1 MRVCPVTGKKVLII
15 DDEAPIRE
23 MIAVALEMAG
33 YEYME
38 AENSQQ
44 AHEMIVDHRPDLV
57 LVDWMMPGGSGVEL
71 TRRLKKD
78 ATTAEIPVIMLTAK
92 SEEDNKIQGL
102 EVGADDYMT
111 KPFSMDE
118 LEARIEAI
126 LRRSA
131 ALPDTEDEVGE
142 MRIGLYT
149 YDYNRQELRNG
160 DAAQRLTTKENEL
173 LFLLAK
179 AKNALLEREYA
190 LNAIWGDA
198 NYFNG
203 RSMDVYIAKL
213 RKHLKADSR
222 VEILNVHG
230 KGFKLIA
237 D

>member
-1 MRVCPVTGKKVLII
+1 MKHQLDILLCEDDPNLGKLLRDFLDRKGYNTTWAQDGAEGVRKFRVGSYDFVILDV
-15 DDEAPIRE
+15 
-23 MIAVALEMAG
+23 
-33 YEYME
+33 
-38 AENSQQ
+38 
-44 AHEMIVDHRPDLV
+44 
-57 LVDWMMPGGSGVEL
+57 MMPV
-71 TRRLKKD
+71 KD
-78 ATTAEIPVIMLTAK
+78 GYQVAEEIRGLNRHVPILFLTAK
-92 SEEDNKIQGL
+92 SQREDTLQGFK
-102 EVGADDYMT
+102 VGADDYMT

-126 LRRSA
+126 LRRSS
-131 ALPDTEDEVGE
+131 ALPEDTEEVGE
-142 MRIGLYT
+142 MTIGRYA
-149 YDYNRQELRNG
+149 YDYNRQELRLG
-160 DAAQRLTTKENEL
+160 DEPQRLTTKENEL
-173 LFLLAK
+173 LFLLSK

-213 RKHLKADSR
+213 RKHLKEDPR

>member
-1 MRVCPVTGKKVLII
+1 MKQQLDILLCEDDPNLGKLLSDFLTRKGYNTTWAQDGAEGVRNFRVGSYDFVILDV
-15 DDEAPIRE
+15 
-23 MIAVALEMAG
+23 
-33 YEYME
+33 
-38 AENSQQ
+38 
-44 AHEMIVDHRPDLV
+44 
-57 LVDWMMPGGSGVEL
+57 MMPV
-71 TRRLKKD
+71 KD
-78 ATTAEIPVIMLTAK
+78 GYQVAEEIRGLNRHVPILFLTAK
-92 SEEDNKIQGL
+92 SQREDTLQGFK
-102 EVGADDYMT
+102 VGADDYMT

-131 ALPDTEDEVGE
+131 ALPDTEHEVGE
-142 MRIGLYT
+142 ITIGLYT

-160 DAAQRLTTKENEL
+160 DEAQRLTTKENEL

>member
-1 MRVCPVTGKKVLII
+1 MTVTGKEFVI
-15 DDEAPIRE
+15 DEKFSLE
-23 MIAVALEMAG
+23 SLLALEL
-33 YEYME
+33 
-38 AENSQQ
+38 
-44 AHEMIVDHRPDLV
+44 H
-57 LVDWMMPGGSGVEL
+57 
-71 TRRLKKD
+71 K
-78 ATTAEIPVIMLTAK
+78 
-92 SEEDNKIQGL
+92 
-102 EVGADDYMT
+102 
-111 KPFSMDE
+111 F
-118 LEARIEAI
+118 
-126 LRRSA
+126 
-131 ALPDTEDEVGE
+131 EDEVGE
-142 MRIGLYT
+142 MTIGLYT

-160 DAAQRLTTKENEL
+160 DEAQRLTTKENEL